1 MSLNSTKGRVSS
13 KALGTDHFLL
23 RSVMDVKKEESKS
36 VMESRWNWKGIVCM
50 SVFLNHSTYICIWK
64 LEFGRFS
71 MKIRNFFRNLKSSIP
86 KSIFLLLELSSK
98 VDGNI
103 RITRVE
109 ELENIPL
116 ILSVSLYPRVSK
128 IYDLLRSFISRSAVL
143 CCRRKCT
150 VNTFPLIKHTWP

>member
-1 MSLNSTKGRVSS
+1 
-13 KALGTDHFLL
+13 
-23 RSVMDVKKEESKS
+23 
-36 VMESRWNWKGIVCM
+36 
-50 SVFLNHSTYICIWK
+50 
-64 LEFGRFS
+64 

-128 IYDLLRSFISRSAVL
+128 IYDLLRSFISRSARSTL
-143 CCRRKCT
+143 
-150 VNTFPLIKHTWP
+150 L